1 MVRRMVWWMMWG
13 MVGRLLWGM
22 VWRVLGRMLLSVRWR
37 MLWGMLGRVL
47 WRMLAL
53 LRMGRWMVG
62 LVVGRVSRVLP
73 ATRIAGM
80 LAWGPRAG
88 GGRVAWIL
96 PSSASLLLLLVVLV
110 VRVAGWVACVL
121 GLVVSRAWACSG
133 RSCRSVGWVHLRIWV
148 VALLLAWVDVGGSV
162 DLARC
167 WVLMGRKDVLG
178 RSWCC
183 RARARLV
190 RTVKSRGAR

>member
-62 LVVGRVSRVLP
+62 LVVGRGSRGLP

-80 LAWGPRAG
+80 LAWVPRAG
-88 GGRVAWIL
+88 GGRAAWIL

-121 GLVVSRAWACSG
+121 GLVVSRARACSG
-133 RSCRSVGWVHLRIWV
+133 RSCRSVSWVHLRIWV

-167 WVLMGRKDVLG
+167 WVLMGRKGWEDLAAAGLG
-178 RSWCC
+178 LDSYGR
-183 RARARLV
+183 
-190 RTVKSRGAR
+190 